1 MNYEI
6 KKILDDNVVKYSSDA
21 FIFEKH
27 NNTWQ
32 SKSYGDF
39 THDVKNFA
47 AFLQHENLAHKKIA
61 IYATNSYNYLV
72 CDAAIMA
79 YVGISVTISKDW
91 TAFDLDNSMRKIK
104 YDAIIYDTPRADIVA
119 EIQSKF
125 PDLKSFKIE
134 EINTSNNY
142 DLDEDLINCDDV
154 SKIVFSSGTTG
165 TPKAVMLTQRNMLVN
180 FENLNRRAPMS
191 HADVD
196 YLFLP
201 LSHTYA
207 SISNFMSVLITGM
220 RLYLCSDIKQIATEI
235 QEVKPTI
242 FCAVPL
248 IFERFYQASK
258 EQNINPKTL
267 FGGQIRHL
275 FAGGAHMDTKIIQYF
290 KQHHTGLLN
299 TYGLSET
306 SAIVAVE
313 YHNEDDFDSDGT
325 IFENIEVKI
334 DQPDDDGVGEILVRG
349 ENVTPGYYNNPELAK
364 QAIDEDGFFH
374 TGDLGKIID
383 QKIYVKGRKKRVILL
398 SNGENIYPDDIEP
411 LLEKYEHVNKAK
423 VYEKNHQIFAMLYCD
438 EIIDLEPII
447 ENVNLELPKYSRIQG
462 FDQKLDQIGTRIK

>member
-6 KKILDDNVVKYSSDA
+6 KNILNKNIAKYSSDA

-27 NNTWQ
+27 NEKWQ

-39 THDVKNFA
+39 AHDVKNFA
-47 AFLQHENLAHKKIA
+47 AFLQHEKLIHKKIA
-61 IYATNSYNYLV
+61 IYAANSYNYLV

-79 YVGISVTISKDW
+79 YVGISITISKEW
-91 TAFDLDNSMRKIK
+91 TDFDLENSMRKIN
-104 YDAIIYDTPRADIVA
+104 YDAIIYDSAREQIVNDIKV
-119 EIQSKF
+119 KY
-125 PDLKSFKIE
+125 PNLKCYQIE
-134 EINTSNNY
+134 KINTSNEY
-142 DLDEDLINCDDV
+142 ALDKNQIKCDDI

-191 HADVD
+191 HNDIN

-220 RLYLCSDIKQIATEI
+220 QLYICSDTKQIATEI

-248 IFERFYQASK
+248 IFERFYQASR
-258 EQNINPKTL
+258 EQNIGPKIL
-267 FGGQIRHL
+267 LGGRIRHL
-275 FAGGAHMDTKIIQYF
+275 FAGGAHMSTEMIRYF
-290 KQHHTGLLN
+290 KKYHTGLLN

-325 IFENIEVKI
+325 IFENLEVKI
-334 DQPDDDGVGEILVRG
+334 DQPDSDGIGEILVRG
-349 ENVTPGYYNNPELAK
+349 ENITPGYYGNPELTK
-364 QAIDEDGFFH
+364 QAIDGDGFFH
-374 TGDLGKIID
+374 TGDLGKIVD
-383 QKIYVKGRKKRVILL
+383 QKIYVKGRKKRIILL

-411 LLEKYEHVNKAK
+411 LFEKYEHVNKAK
-423 VYEKNHQIFAMLYCD
+423 VYERNHQIFAMLYCD

-447 ENVNLELPKYSRIQG
+447 ESVNLELPIYSRIQC
-462 FDQKLDQIGTRIK
+462 FDQKLDQIGARIK